1 MYCQYA
7 AAVML
12 TVQEDEVE
20 GGFIL
25 KLNSRI
31 LESSELR
38 KLDKSE
44 KGLLNSTLISQKGRL
59 FNDWLIQGLIVYTI
73 YFCTF
78 EVLSNLRD
86 ILFKSLLPN

>member
-1 MYCQYA
+1 MLICKEEVSCEVIIIVRLYA

-44 KGLLNSTLISQKGRL
+44 KGLLNATLISQKGML
-59 FNDWLIQGLIVYTI
+59 YNDWLIQDPIVYT
-73 YFCTF
+73 T
-78 EVLSNLRD
+78 
-86 ILFKSLLPN
+86 

>member
-1 MYCQYA
+1 MYCQYKV
-7 AAVML
+7 VML

-31 LESSELR
+31 LESHELR

-44 KGLLNSTLISQKGRL
+44 KGHLNSTLITQKGRL
-59 FNDWLIQGLIVYTI
+59 YFFLTVKLLFEYFIVTVYFAIGMMTI
-73 YFCTF
+73 LHT
-78 EVLSNLRD
+78 
-86 ILFKSLLPN
+86 KS

>member
-1 MYCQYA
+1 MYCQYKV
-7 AAVML
+7 VML

-31 LESSELR
+31 LESHELR

-44 KGLLNSTLISQKGRL
+44 KGHLNSTLITQKGRL
-59 FNDWLIQGLIVYTI
+59 YFFFTVKLLFEYFIVTV
-73 YFCTF
+73 YFAIGMMT
-78 EVLSNLRD
+78 SAYK
-86 ILFKSLLPN
+86 ILK